1 MTAAVIRI
9 GSSPKLR
16 GRQPHCGWGFYIDG
30 SGAKRWLCKTRES
43 FEATE
48 RFCHLVDSGWWAQ
61 MKERERVAFHVF
73 NSRGL
78 DAEAALDYRRYIEY
92 TNMET
97 KQSDKRAADRMPA
110 KNKTPSGGNR

>member
-1 MTAAVIRI
+1 MTAAIVPI

-16 GRQPHCGWGFYIDG
+16 GRQPHLGWGFYIDI

-48 RFCHLVDSGWWAQ
+48 RFCHLVESCWWDQ
-61 MKERERVAFHVF
+61 MKAPERAAFHEF

-92 TNMET
+92 VDMET
-97 KQSDKRAADRMPA
+97 KQSKSRAGEQAPA

>member
-1 MTAAVIRI
+1 MTAAIVPI

-16 GRQPHCGWGFYIDG
+16 GRQPHCGWGFYIDIN
-30 SGAKRWLCKTRES
+30 GAKRWLCKTMES

-48 RFCHLVDSGWWAQ
+48 RFCRLVDSGWWAH
-61 MKERERVAFHVF
+61 MTTRERAAFHVF

-78 DAEAALDYRRYIEY
+78 DAEAALDYRRYIEHM
-92 TNMET
+92 NMEP
-97 KQSDKRAADRMPA
+97 KQSDNRAGEQAPA